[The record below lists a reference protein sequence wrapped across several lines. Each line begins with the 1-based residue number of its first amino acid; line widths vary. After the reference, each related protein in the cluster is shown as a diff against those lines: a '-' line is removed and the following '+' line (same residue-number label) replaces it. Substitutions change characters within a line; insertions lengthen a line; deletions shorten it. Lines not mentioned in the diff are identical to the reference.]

1 MILSN
6 DTAVQLLNL
15 WKTKKV
21 GLEGNILKVI
31 QTKDEEFQKYI
42 DEAKQRDNDQRRK
55 RLEVT
60 KQVQSQN
67 KDLIE
72 SQADREKLMI
82 ESILLVDD
90 EDLFHLVFEDSCS
103 LLDITLS
110 LQSLTSSDEADRLF
124 KKWFNEGPVDE
135 RPECVFVDLNII
147 GSSFDGIELIRKI
160 NTEYGNGVVI
170 GIISSS
176 DDKQEIDKAKSVGA
190 QFWIIKSDEIEPR
203 LEAFRRDYQGY
214 KNKTAPFKVYKWF

>member
-1 MILSN
+1 MIN
-6 DTAVQLLNL
+6 
-15 WKTKKV
+15 
-21 GLEGNILKVI
+21 
-31 QTKDEEFQKYI
+31 
-42 DEAKQRDNDQRRK
+42 
-55 RLEVT
+55 
-60 KQVQSQN
+60 
-67 KDLIE
+67 
-72 SQADREKLMI
+72 
-82 ESILLVDD
+82 SILLVDD

-124 KKWFNEGPVDE
+124 KKWFNEGPVEDK
-135 RPECVFVDLNII
+135 PECVFVDLNII

-203 LEAFRRDYQGY
+203 LESFRRDYQGY
-214 KNKTAPFKVYKWF
+214 KNKTAPFKVYK